1 METAG
6 AMLDFS
12 LFCDIQNTYFTDKK
26 VSFSMIVENQ
36 YDDNAVVTLLKKCDK
51 TTIVNLM
58 EYFDEG
64 APIQSLLK
72 NQLDELNIEEKQI
85 DNLSES

>member
-1 METAG
+1 
-6 AMLDFS
+6 MLDFS